1 VPGFD
6 NTIIRRIKQ
15 YPKETDMKI
24 ATKADDE
31 WKFASLKFTT
41 AKLFFSSKGEIAI
54 TVNQPLSRCS
64 G

>member
-31 WKFASLKFTT
+31 WEFASLKFTT
-41 AKLFFSSKGEIAI
+41 AKLFFRVTGKL
-54 TVNQPLSRCS
+54 P
-64 G
+64 

>member
-1 VPGFD
+1 VPRFD

-31 WKFASLKFTT
+31 WKFASLKVHNSKTFFFRVRG
-41 AKLFFSSKGEIAI
+41 KL
-54 TVNQPLSRCS
+54 P
-64 G
+64 